1 MDDGTGKEKG
11 IYNDHMVSKPPLLEL
26 SNDATRLS
34 QTRTKQKSG
43 SEIFFGNDTIVKP
56 SHADDLRVVTM
67 F

>member
-1 MDDGTGKEKG
+1 MEDRTRKEKG
-11 IYNDHMVSKPPLLEL
+11 IYNDNMVSKPPLLEL

-56 SHADDLRVVTM
+56 SHADDLRVVTI